1 MGFKTAVINVL
12 AIDRHGKNGT
22 RICKKK
28 KKKIKAKESQKTCK
42 SRSVENKLEHER
54 KKMIENIEKSTKAMR
69 NLG

>member
-1 MGFKTAVINVL
+1 MEKMELESV
-12 AIDRHGKNGT
+12 
-22 RICKKK
+22 K

-69 NLG
+69 NLE

>member
-28 KKKIKAKESQKTCK
+28 KKK
-42 SRSVENKLEHER
+42 KLKLKR
-54 KKMIENIEKSTKAMR
+54 VKKLV
-69 NLG
+69 NLGL

>member
-28 KKKIKAKESQKTCK
+28 KKIKAKESQKTCK
-42 SRSVENKLEHER
+42 SRSVENRLEHER
-54 KKMIENIEKSTKAMR
+54 KKMIENTEKSTKAMR
-69 NLG
+69 NLR